1 MRSLNRPVVAWL
13 LAALLAVRALAAPV
27 PLRDSASGSPSPATS
42 PSPEAS
48 ASPAG
53 GSLPGGALAPAYD
66 LLLDDKVLEA
76 DRVARKALA
85 TNPKDAEAL
94 ILSAVVHIYYLELEE
109 AGRLLDRAE
118 PLSPKNPWIH
128 VRRGDLQMALGNFK
142 AAEEKYRKAI
152 QVAPWLALAHL
163 NLAATLMQDQKVD
176 QGKAA
181 VQRALALGIKT
192 KEEKITH
199 VLTHF
204 LLGDLTTTARLVEEY
219 RAKHGEEAV
228 VIFVTSMLELRNAN
242 FDGARALLAKAAE
255 RGIQNPSL
263 IYQVAN
269 LHLALNQVEEAHRL
283 LARACKLFPSST
295 KLADQFKMVN
305 ARHFS
310 AEKMLSRTD
319 GPFEIRYE
327 HTAPKPLLDK
337 VLTLCR
343 KAYRALAAQLD
354 VNPPRVR
361 LQIYDST
368 GFAAPAYYN
377 NLTGEIIVSG
387 RFFREAAGTMESFLE
402 HAIQHE
408 LAHLFLWDRKRGSTR
423 SVNCLWIDEGL
434 AEWLAG
440 GIRYLEDLDIRF
452 GAIFADGPLSMSDL
466 IGNIN
471 ILWHDNS
478 KNVKAYVQSFFMVD
492 YLMTQAPDRPAAL
505 AKIGKLLDRVAH
517 DVPLEQ
523 AIPEVYGFPYERF
536 VAGWQGHVKTQV
548 TKYK

>member
-1 MRSLNRPVVAWL
+1 MMRSHLRPLVAL
-13 LAALLAVRALAAPV
+13 LAALLAVQALAAPV
-27 PLRDSASGSPSPATS
+27 PLRDSAPGAPSPSVPSPSPA
-42 PSPEAS
+42 PAAAAS
-48 ASPAG
+48 V
-53 GSLPGGALAPAYD
+53 PGGALAHAYD
-66 LLLDDKVLEA
+66 FLLDDKVLEA
-76 DRVARKALA
+76 DRIARVALA
-85 TNPKDAEAL
+85 ADAKDPEAL
-94 ILSAVVHIYYLELEE
+94 ILAAVVHIYYLELEE
-109 AGRLLDRAE
+109 ARGLLDRAAA
-118 PLSPKNPWIH
+118 LAPKNPWIH

-142 AAEEKYRKAI
+142 VAEEEYRKSI

-176 QGKAA
+176 AGKAA
-181 VQRALALGIKT
+181 VQRAVALGINT

-204 LLGDLTTTARLVEEY
+204 LLGDLTTTARLVDEY
-219 RAKHGEEAV
+219 KAKHGDEAV
-228 VIFVTSMLELRNAN
+228 VIFVSAMLELRNMH
-242 FDGARALLAKAAE
+242 FDAARALLARAAD

-295 KLADQFKMVN
+295 KLAEQFKMVN

-327 HTAPKPLLDK
+327 HTAPKALLDK
-337 VLTLCR
+337 VLSLAR
-343 KAYRALAAQLD
+343 KAYRALAAQLS
-354 VNPPRVR
+354 VNPPRIR
-361 LQIYDST
+361 MQIYDST

-452 GAIFADGPLSMSDL
+452 GTIFADGPLSMSDL

-492 YLMTQAPDRPAAL
+492 FLMTQAPDRAAAL

-523 AIPEVYGFPYERF
+523 AIPEVYGLTYEKF
-536 VAGWQGHVKTQV
+536 VAGWQNHVKTEV
-548 TKYK
+548 PRYK